1 MGILFIHSIGA
12 QRRGQS
18 LAEFG
23 RPIYFW
29 LQDRFRGI
37 DRRWREA
44 IRAHSDEALLEKWR
58 GKVEDWANEGFK
70 EEDTAQHNW
79 PDLPCEKLEQLAKSV
94 RCETVVSRAVLTD
107 AVINDPEDPTAP
119 AHAELRLQWQR
130 NVRGPVETEDWLL
143 AESWWA
149 DTCAAKFFRVGTLG
163 LSDYPL
169 DGGEPFW
176 SARATD
182 RSGPPCEVEKRE
194 SIYTRDSLANMART
208 IVHHSTLALTQPLAL
223 SATSY
228 RARRVVRGVAYTNS
242 KRQGGVT
249 KTSTLDRFDARR

>member
-1 MGILFIHSIGA
+1 MLRERVEEAHVCLNPHILREPIWRTNLFTSGQAVHRSKKRPLRLTVGILFIHGIGA
-12 QRRGQS
+12 QRRRQ
-18 LAEFG
+18 LFAEFG

-94 RCETVVSRAVLTD
+94 RSETVVSRAVLTD

-130 NVRGPVETEDWLL
+130 NVRGPV
-143 AESWWA
+143 
-149 DTCAAKFFRVGTLG
+149 R
-163 LSDYPL
+163 
-169 DGGEPFW
+169 
-176 SARATD
+176 
-182 RSGPPCEVEKRE
+182 
-194 SIYTRDSLANMART
+194 N
-208 IVHHSTLALTQPLAL
+208 
-223 SATSY
+223 
-228 RARRVVRGVAYTNS
+228 
-242 KRQGGVT
+242 
-249 KTSTLDRFDARR
+249 